1 MTQPIRIDQQD
12 SAENLWRQ
20 TIANQV
26 ANKYYGQLDP
36 YLLENI
42 CKFILNGDPNG

>member
-1 MTQPIRIDQQD
+1 MSNVIKIDRQD

-26 ANKYYGQLDP
+26 ASKYYGQLDA

>member
-1 MTQPIRIDQQD
+1 MSNVIRIDQQD

-20 TIANQV
+20 TIANQL
-26 ANKYYGQLDP
+26 AHKYYGQIDP
-36 YLLENI
+36 YILESM